1 MRNCAFAEKI
11 QIIKQFMAG
20 ASDLI
25 SVAFCALLLRDME
38 IMKFNAIHIE
48 WIILSWQRSLC
59 RLAFIFP
66 PHQFYLSSPHL
77 SLLHTHFP
85 RVVPNSTG
93 AYCASWAIS
102 KRPCST
108 LWANRCVA
116 KFMATQRCLVY
127 ERQPKPHKFN
137 KIEIIRRL

>member
-66 PHQFYLSSPHL
+66 PHQFYLSSHPLPSLPVSL
-77 SLLHTHFP
+77 SFSPTHTFSPRSSKFHWCLLCIVGNLETSMFDALGESMRSEVHGYSALF
-85 RVVPNSTG
+85 G
-93 AYCASWAIS
+93 
-102 KRPCST
+102 
-108 LWANRCVA
+108 L
-116 KFMATQRCLVY
+116 
-127 ERQPKPHKFN
+127 
-137 KIEIIRRL
+137 